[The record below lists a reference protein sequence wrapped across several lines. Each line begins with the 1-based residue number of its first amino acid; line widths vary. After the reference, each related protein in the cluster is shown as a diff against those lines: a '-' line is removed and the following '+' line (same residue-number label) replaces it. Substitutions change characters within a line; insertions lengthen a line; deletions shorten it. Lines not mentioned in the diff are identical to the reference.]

1 MEEIRELEDISVNS
15 GVQCEMNTKYSNE
28 NTPEAAI
35 DLSVVTSKCCR
46 LSKSRDAVR
55 YSSRQDA
62 SLVSLAK
69 GSKKGEFSKF

>member
-1 MEEIRELEDISVNS
+1 
-15 GVQCEMNTKYSNE
+15 MNIKHRNE

-46 LSKSRDAVR
+46 VSKSRDAVR

-62 SLVSLAK
+62 SSLVSLAK
-69 GSKKGEFSKF
+69 GSKKGEFSKL